1 MTTVSPGAFDKR
13 DNVVIFDTTMRDGE
27 QSPGASMSLEE
38 KLELAKIL
46 EELPARTKEVFL
58 LNRMDGLTYT
68 QLATRFG
75 VSVGTIEKQV
85 SRALGH
91 IRARMDQD
99 A

>member
-1 MTTVSPGAFDKR
+1 MLQAAARERHLAMP
-13 DNVVIFDTTMRDGE
+13 M
-27 QSPGASMSLEE
+27 ASQALTLYRLLVASG
-38 KLELAKIL
+38 KCELDAAAVIL

-68 QLATRFG
+68 QLATRFE